1 MTGTEFGGRPMTPQE
16 AATMDDAS
24 SVWVKDRVAAPEDCA
39 SPIARWDSC
48 GGSCPTCVTGCCGA
62 GDDCFKENENFS
74 QCRPVG
80 DCPAGWACEAS
91 PSPPPPVVDPP

>member
-1 MTGTEFGGRPMTPQE
+1 
-16 AATMDDAS
+16 MDYAW
-24 SVWVKDRVAAPEDCA
+24 SVWLKDRVAAPAPPLSASPSPPPSASPSPPPPEDCA

-62 GDDCFKENENFS
+62 GDDCFKENDFFS

-91 PSPPPPVVDPP
+91 P